1 MTLDTGSSSSTH
13 WSSIYRAAESEQQA
27 GDGALNALLLRYYP
41 TLLSYVRSGFHLPE
55 DDACDLVQGFVEHKV
70 LLQRLLRS
78 ARPER
83 GRFRGFLRTSLH
95 RYVIDQLRSRQ
106 GPVRRPEGGLVSFQD
121 ATDLVE
127 GVSAREGPDSFDR
140 AWALNVIDQAERAT
154 ESFYVEKDRA
164 DTWGVFR
171 DGVLQPL
178 RDGVERPSDEEL
190 ARRHGLKS
198 ARQASNAIITV
209 KRQFGKILREVIRS
223 YLEIDED
230 VDQELRELMAV
241 LSKG

>member
-1 MTLDTGSSSSTH
+1 MTLDTGSASSTH

-27 GDGALNALLLRYYP
+27 GEGALNALLLRYYP
-41 TLLSYVRSGFHLPE
+41 ALLSYMRSRFGFSE
-55 DDACDLVQGFVEHKV
+55 DDARDLVQGFVERKI
-70 LLQRLLRS
+70 LLQKLLRS
-78 ARPER
+78 ASPAR

-106 GPVRRPEGGLVSFQD
+106 GPIREPKGGLVSFQD

-127 GVSAREGPDSFDR
+127 GVCAQEGPDSFDH

-154 ESFYVEKDRA
+154 ESFYVEKGRA

-178 RDGVERPSDEEL
+178 KDGVERSSDEEL
-190 ARRHGLKS
+190 ARRHGFKS

-230 VDQELRELMAV
+230 VDQELRELMAI
-241 LSKG
+241 LSKA